1 MFIRQISNHTIAHI
15 ADNNIELL
23 ATVPSLAFGYAQY
36 ILNGKFELGEEA
48 IAKNAYYSVLYAEHV
63 LHDRFELAEPE
74 IAKCANFSLRYAI
87 HVLKGGLF
95 LLVNLQLLQIHINHI
110 IMHLTH

>member
-48 IAKNAYYSVLYAEHV
+48 IASNVYYSVLYAEYV

-87 HVLKGGLF
+87 HVLKGPFPISWSWEWASCTIFSRLAVD
-95 LLVNLQLLQIHINHI
+95 L
-110 IMHLTH
+110 